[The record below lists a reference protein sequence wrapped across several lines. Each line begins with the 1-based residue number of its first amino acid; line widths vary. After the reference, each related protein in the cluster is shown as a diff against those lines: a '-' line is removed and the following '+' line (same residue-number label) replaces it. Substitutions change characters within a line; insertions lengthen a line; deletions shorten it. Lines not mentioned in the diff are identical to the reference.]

1 MADEAAPTIVP
12 KVAVMNKATGAHQ
25 TAGTKAM
32 LSVLA
37 DIATRADGT
46 TTLDS
51 KRSAICPENGAIRT
65 FGTNIASR
73 IMETPVGPTAS
84 LSRRI
89 TAKVV
94 SELPM

>member
-1 MADEAAPTIVP
+1 
-12 KVAVMNKATGAHQ
+12 MNSATGAHQ
-25 TAGTKAM
+25 TSGTSAM
-32 LSVLA
+32 LRVLA
-37 DIATRADGT
+37 DIATSAAGT

-73 IMETPVGPTAS
+73 IIETPVGPTAS